1 MSKLLL
7 VCEEENCNCF
17 LIYKSLYHLY
27 KLIKTINKENPKLS
41 HRRDVNNPQSTNY
54 YLLAD
59 GKLRRDVLTL
69 PWRLQKAS
77 DEQSLEEVTQ

>member
-7 VCEEENCNCF
+7 VCEEQIFNCF

-27 KLIKTINKENPKLS
+27 KLIKTINKENPELS

-69 PWRLQKAS
+69 SWRLQKAS